1 MSTGSMPEPPDTL
14 TSKTPAAP
22 NAEALAGTAE
32 AVAPGTGAEPA
43 PPLDIK
49 SQLAAIIADQADV
62 IAQKLVYN
70 TQLLYGVSAVAVDFV
85 NARNSA
91 LVVANALRSGEMAN
105 AEQTLVDLGDSQIH
119 QVNDHTL
126 PFKNNSLVAGMLEGI
141 LLDTVAKG
149 LGDDTARVAEAHDM
163 LLSFFQAA
171 NERAGRQPLAMLA
184 QWPGGGPNARA

>member
-1 MSTGSMPEPPDTL
+1 MSTGKMPEPPDTL
-14 TSKTPAAP
+14 TSKTPAA
-22 NAEALAGTAE
+22 ASAGGLASPETAVPE
-32 AVAPGTGAEPA
+32 EGAPA
-43 PPLDIK
+43 PVDLK
-49 SQLAAIIADQADV
+49 SHVAAMIEAHADV

-70 TQLLYGVSAVAVDFV
+70 TQLLYGVSAMAVDFV

-91 LVVANALRSGEMAN
+91 LVIAKALRGGDMAN

-141 LLDTVAKG
+141 LLDTVSKG
-149 LGDDTARVAEAHDM
+149 LGEDRTRAAEAHDM
-163 LLSFFQAA
+163 LSSLFHAA

>member
-1 MSTGSMPEPPDTL
+1 M
-14 TSKTPAAP
+14 
-22 NAEALAGTAE
+22 
-32 AVAPGTGAEPA
+32 
-43 PPLDIK
+43 
-49 SQLAAIIADQADV
+49 
-62 IAQKLVYN
+62 
-70 TQLLYGVSAVAVDFV
+70 AVDFV

-91 LVVANALRSGEMAN
+91 LVIAKALRGGDMAN

-141 LLDTVAKG
+141 LLDTVSKG
-149 LGDDTARVAEAHDM
+149 LGEDRTRAAEAHDM
-163 LLSFFQAA
+163 LSSLFHAA